1 MVKVWLAF
9 LVAYL
14 LGSIPTAYIVGRLA
28 AGVDIRQVG
37 DGNVDAK
44 NVHLHVG
51 PLPGIVVGIV
61 DIAKG
66 ALAVLCA
73 KELGLPEIAIMIAG
87 FIVVLAHDWM
97 LPLRFRGGQGMAASV
112 GAVLILL
119 PRETLIALAT
129 VGLFLVIT
137 RNWDLSRGI
146 GFGLLPLLAWLAGQP
161 PRRVLYPVL
170 LFPTIGLKKL
180 IDLPRARGLASKY
193 SVEGSNKGGC
203 FSQERGG

>member
-1 MVKVWLAF
+1 MTAEVWLGF

-14 LGSIPTAYIVGRLA
+14 LGSIPTAYIVGRLT

-37 DGNVDAK
+37 DGNVGAK
-44 NVHLHVG
+44 NVYLHVG
-51 PLPGIVVGIV
+51 PLPGIVVGLV

-73 KELGLPEIAIMIAG
+73 RWLGLPEIAVMMAG

-112 GAVLILL
+112 GTVLVLL
-119 PRETLIALAT
+119 PRETFIALAA
-129 VGLFLVIT
+129 VGLFLALT
-137 RNWDLSRGI
+137 RNWDLSCGL
-146 GFGLLPLLAWLAGQP
+146 GLGLLPLLAWLAGQP
-161 PRRVLYPVL
+161 PRRALYPVF

-180 IDLPRARGLASKY
+180 IDLPRARRLA
-193 SVEGSNKGGC
+193 G
-203 FSQERGG
+203 R